1 MIGLSAAKWPAAL
14 GAPGGGGGTMIG
26 LLTAAKWA
34 VVDGSAVAGL
44 AMATHDATT
53 ITATTRLMR
62 NINLLE
68 AMTLTP
74 LAGGPCTE
82 RVTQKM

>member
-1 MIGLSAAKWPAAL
+1 
-14 GAPGGGGGTMIG
+14 MIG

-68 AMTLTP
+68 VISLTP
-74 LAGGPCTE
+74 LAGEPCIE